1 MRRRCLAAYGNAD
14 LPFERLVDQL
24 GAARDLARTPLFEV
38 ILTVQDGRTRSVEVG
53 GATLSP
59 QLVAAETAQ
68 YDLALDVALDASG
81 GAIALSYASGLF
93 DEATAALSL
102 DRFQGALRAFTGD
115 LARPISGVPM
125 ALPEGGMSRLRG

>member
-1 MRRRCLAAYGNAD
+1 MAAGHGRRAADGGPARFLAPGAGRRRRTDRPPHRPAAA
-14 LPFERLVDQL
+14 

-38 ILTVQDGRTRSVEVG
+38 ILTMQDGRTRSVEVG

-93 DEATAALSL
+93 DEATAAVLL
-102 DRFQGALRAFTGD
+102 DRFQG
-115 LARPISGVPM
+115 
-125 ALPEGGMSRLRG
+125 